1 MKLDSTK
8 LICFMPSYNKA
19 QTIVKAIESVLMQ
32 KADFAYKLVI
42 IDDCSSDD
50 SHAIALEYERK
61 YPHKITLLKNSRN
74 LGQLASM
81 NHNAY
86 PLLKDIDYFCV
97 LDPDDWYIYDK
108 KFADAIAFLEAHK
121 DFSAYSTNV
130 EIVQSNGKSNK
141 FYDGDKQCVDFDF
154 SDFKNGKGIFVQTS
168 GSIFRNLYFKDGID
182 ERYLWAMKQPYARL
196 FSADGFM
203 NPWHLKGGKFRF
215 VNRIESVYN
224 YNDNG
229 EWASLPQCKQYLLNA
244 ELNLGFSDFFSDND
258 KAFFLQQA
266 KWQYDLAVSEFRRNA
281 KDLIMAHKDDIFR
294 IYMQTYL
301 CDNLIFDS
309 PNTPPARVNSWLEN
323 IFSVRKSADKRH
335 KIVTIF
341 GLKFKIK

>member
-121 DFSAYSTNV
+121 DFIAYSTNV
-130 EIVQSNGKSNK
+130 EVVQSNGKSNK

-154 SDFKNGKGIFVQTS
+154 SDFK
-168 GSIFRNLYFKDGID
+168 
-182 ERYLWAMKQPYARL
+182 
-196 FSADGFM
+196 
-203 NPWHLKGGKFRF
+203 
-215 VNRIESVYN
+215 
-224 YNDNG
+224 
-229 EWASLPQCKQYLLNA
+229 
-244 ELNLGFSDFFSDND
+244 ND

-301 CDNLIFDS
+301 LCDNPIFDS
-309 PNTPPARVNSWLEN
+309 PNTPPVRVNSWLEN

-335 KIVTIF
+335 KIITIF
-341 GLKFKIK
+341 GLKFKIKQKSKEN